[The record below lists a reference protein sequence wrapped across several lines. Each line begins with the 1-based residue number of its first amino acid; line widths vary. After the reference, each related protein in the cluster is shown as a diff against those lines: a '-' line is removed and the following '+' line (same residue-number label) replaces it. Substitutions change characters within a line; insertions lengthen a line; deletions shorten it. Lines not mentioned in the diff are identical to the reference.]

1 MIFFCKNRFQ
11 STVLSVKNL
20 VVDDYFN
27 AFTSPNVNGKFEE
40 KTCGEG
46 PSLVAM
52 FEDDKQLHQLI
63 SETSVSFQI
72 KFSNIQSYLLFIDI
86 K

>member
-63 SETSVSFQI
+63 SETSVSLQI

>member
-1 MIFFCKNRFQ
+1 M
-11 STVLSVKNL
+11 
-20 VVDDYFN
+20 VDDYFN

-46 PSLVAM
+46 PSLIAM

-63 SETSVSFQI
+63 NEISVSLSNVFK
-72 KFSNIQSYLLFIDI
+72 KFKLECFYTYSRELINELIVR
-86 K
+86 